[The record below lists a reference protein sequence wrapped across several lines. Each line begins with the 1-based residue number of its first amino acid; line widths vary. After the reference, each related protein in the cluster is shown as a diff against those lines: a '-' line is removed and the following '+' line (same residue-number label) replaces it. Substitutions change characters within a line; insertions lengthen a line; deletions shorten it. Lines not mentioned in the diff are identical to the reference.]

1 MKAMKIFCN
10 FAFNNLTKLN
20 LNRNYNIGNNGAKY
34 LAKVQM
40 PELKELQLGK
50 NILIE
55 ENCKIGD

>member
-40 PELKELQLGK
+40 PELKEL
-50 NILIE
+50 
-55 ENCKIGD
+55 